1 MIIRFDVGL
10 KLMIIN
16 IQNAKMS
23 VHDGSLPCTKELA
36 MILAATRIH
45 IEDLARL
52 GKFQT
57 PPRPFPNVK
66 AKGMIPVTLK
76 VG

>member
-1 MIIRFDVGL
+1 
-10 KLMIIN
+10 
-16 IQNAKMS
+16 
-23 VHDGSLPCTKELA
+23 

-52 GKFQT
+52 GKYQT

-66 AKGMIPVTLK
+66 AKSMIPVTLK
-76 VG
+76 VGSLHVLYFILLSLAGQGSNTAD